1 MTTPVSPSRAREIGR
16 NVPFLRRYARALTGS
31 RESGDHYAAATLEA
45 ILADPSI
52 YDGDCT
58 DEIALFR
65 AFHLIWTSTG
75 TPVSP
80 MPAEAEGG
88 LARSAQAHL
97 GNLTPNTREA
107 LLLNTIEEFSSEA
120 VGQIMGIE
128 TEEAA
133 RLIDTAFQEMS
144 RSTSGRILII
154 EDEPIIALD
163 LQHIIE
169 EMGHELT
176 GIART
181 ETGAL
186 RLADADPGFDLI
198 LSDIQLADGSSG
210 ADAVARLYKKHGYR
224 PTIFITAFPER
235 LLTGEG
241 HEPTFLIAKPY
252 TEEQV
257 RSAVSQALFFAA
269 AETLPA

>member
-1 MTTPVSPSRAREIGR
+1 MTTPVSPSRAGEIGA
-16 NVPFLRRYARALTGS
+16 NIPFLRRYARALTGS
-31 RESGDHYAAATLEA
+31 RESGDQYAAATLEA

-52 YDGDCT
+52 YDGAYSND
-58 DEIALFR
+58 IALFR
-65 AFHLIWTSTG
+65 TFHLIWTSTG
-75 TPVSP
+75 APVSST
-80 MPAEAEGG
+80 PAHAETG

-97 GNLTPNTREA
+97 NRLTPNTREA

-120 VGQIMGIE
+120 VGRIMGIG
-128 TEEAA
+128 TDEAA

-144 RSTSGRILII
+144 RNTAGRILII

-163 LQHIIE
+163 LEHIIE
-169 EMGHELT
+169 DMGHEIT

-181 ETGAL
+181 EAAAIS
-186 RLADADPGFDLI
+186 LADADPAFDLI
-198 LSDIQLADGSSG
+198 LSDILLADGSSG
-210 ADAVARLYKKHGYR
+210 TDAVNRLQKAYGPR

-241 HEPTFLIAKPY
+241 SEPAFLIAKPY

-257 RSAVSQALFFAA
+257 RSAVSQAMFFAST
-269 AETLPA
+269 ETLTA